1 MALHDE
7 NVVWHSHPVTVQQ
20 RELHHGHRGVVLW
33 FTGLSGSGKSTVAGA
48 LEEALHKLGV
58 STYLLDGDNVRHGL
72 CSDLGFS
79 DADRKENIRRVGE
92 VANLMVEA
100 GLVVLTAFI
109 SPHRAKRQI
118 VRERVGEGRFIE
130 VFVDTPLAICE
141 ARDPK
146 GLYKK
151 ARAGELRNFT
161 GIDSVY
167 EAPESAEI
175 HLNGEQL
182 VTNLVQQLLDLLEQD
197 GSDPETP
204 PGFHARFV
212 KVTGSNMRNS
222 HNITLTNNDSLTEDE
237 ETTWSL
243 PGAVVGFISWLFALA
258 MPMLIYGSTRCSSLS
273 TPGLSSAL
281 TPVAVVVGIA
291 PHFIDGRKATLQYCF
306 HPGDSRHYVWCTVY
320 VATGLICTFP
330 SPLFIIQT
338 VTNNEIMFCTPW
350 VYVTMDKCGTFARVV
365 AVSPTEDVELSSDAW
380 DDDAVF
386 QGAGWV
392 N

>member
-7 NVVWHSHPVTVQQ
+7 NVVWHSHPVTLQQ
-20 RELHHGHRGVVLW
+20 REQHHGHRGVVLW

-109 SPHRAKRQI
+109 SP
-118 VRERVGEGRFIE
+118 
-130 VFVDTPLAICE
+130 
-141 ARDPK
+141 K

-182 VTNLVQQLLDLLEQD
+182 VTNLVQQLLDLLRQ
-197 GSDPETP
+197 
-204 PGFHARFV
+204 
-212 KVTGSNMRNS
+212 
-222 HNITLTNNDSLTEDE
+222 ND
-237 ETTWSL
+237 
-243 PGAVVGFISWLFALA
+243 
-258 MPMLIYGSTRCSSLS
+258 
-273 TPGLSSAL
+273 
-281 TPVAVVVGIA
+281 
-291 PHFIDGRKATLQYCF
+291 
-306 HPGDSRHYVWCTVY
+306 
-320 VATGLICTFP
+320 
-330 SPLFIIQT
+330 II
-338 VTNNEIMFCTPW
+338 
-350 VYVTMDKCGTFARVV
+350 R
-365 AVSPTEDVELSSDAW
+365 S
-380 DDDAVF
+380 
-386 QGAGWV
+386 
-392 N
+392 